1 MDRQLENY
9 DPALLEGWSIRPERL
24 SGLVE
29 RLSRSC
35 CQDRRGF
42 STVGEGRADIV
53 AAGALVVAL
62 LFARFPSSALVC
74 STQGLRYGLVRMAAA
89 EFLGRR

>member
-1 MDRQLENY
+1 M
-9 DPALLEGWSIRPERL
+9 GWLGRPERL

-35 CQDRRGF
+35 HRDRREF

-53 AAGALVVAL
+53 VAGALVVAL
-62 LFARFPSSALVC
+62 LFERFPSSALVC
-74 STQGLRYGLVRMAAA
+74 STQGLRYGLVRVAAG
-89 EFLGRR
+89 EFLDRR